1 MWLAIAL
8 AGCMT
13 TSQQPR
19 MNARRPIDLPAPPQT
34 RDDYAARRPSSISPP
49 SGDVGARKKQAES
62 TPLTRADEPAVTR
75 EEPRT
80 AAPRLPLPSVPKIDS
95 VPKIEPDDVTVGEP
109 LEMTVSAPARKQVGG
124 TATYR
129 IALRNSSDH
138 AEEGLRLRCKFDDEL
153 VFSGSDKREVLQRVE
168 HLTPGEARE
177 LALSLSS
184 EVVGPHC
191 CWFVLARSDGTEET
205 EVISRQVCVDFIT
218 RQVEI
223 DVIGPT
229 QRTEG
234 SRAEFNVIFSNRSL
248 RTISDVEA
256 VVSFDKALVPKEAS
270 AGAENAAGHLVWRLG
285 TLKPL
290 EKVQLQVEF
299 ECRTRAN
306 RACVSVEVKGK
317 DLANEQEEA
326 CLEIIPVPGTLDLQ
340 VGDRDDPL
348 EVGKTGA
355 YEAKVQ
361 NIGLQPARGIVL
373 EAAIPENIK
382 LRKAHVRDGE
392 RVLAVKYK
400 EEEGKIF
407 FDGVDALGPGAR
419 LTYTFEVEALRPGPA
434 EFTAR
439 LTSGLSQTPVT
450 AAETTMLVE
459 P

>member
-1 MWLAIAL
+1 MWLAVAL

-13 TSQQPR
+13 TSPQPR
-19 MNARRPIDLPAPPQT
+19 MSAKRPIDLPAPSGS
-34 RDDYAARRPSSISPP
+34 REYAARRPSPIVPP
-49 SGDVGARKKQAES
+49 SEDASARKKQSES
-62 TPLTRADEPAVTR
+62 VPSTRTEEPAAIGD
-75 EEPRT
+75 EPRT
-80 AAPRLPLPSVPKIDS
+80 AAPRIPLPS
-95 VPKIEPDDVTVGEP
+95 VPKIEPDDVTAGEP

-138 AEEGLRLRCKFDDEL
+138 AEEGLCIRCKFDDEL
-153 VFSGSDKREVLQRVE
+153 NFSGSEKREVLQRVE
-168 HLTPGEARE
+168 RLTPGESRE

-184 EVVGPHC
+184 EIVGSHC
-191 CWFVLARSDGTEET
+191 CWFVLARSDDREES

-223 DVIGPT
+223 DVVGPT

-234 SRAEFNVIFSNRSL
+234 SRAEFNIIFSNRSL
-248 RTISDVEA
+248 RTIGDVEA

-270 AGAENAAGHLVWRLG
+270 AGAENTAGHLVWRLG
-285 TLKPL
+285 ALKPL

-299 ECRTRAN
+299 DCRTRAN

-317 DLANEQEEA
+317 DLSNELEEA

-355 YEAKVQ
+355 YEATVH
-361 NIGLQPARGIVL
+361 NIGLQPARGIII
-373 EAAIPENIK
+373 EAAIPESVK
-382 LRKAHVRDGE
+382 LRQAHVRDGE
-392 RVLAVKYK
+392 RVLAVKYR
-400 EEEGKIF
+400 EENGKVV
-407 FDGVDALGPGAR
+407 FDAVDALGPGAR
-419 LTYTFEVEALRPGPA
+419 VTFTFEVEALRPGHA
-434 EFTAR
+434 EFSAR

-450 AAETTMLVE
+450 AAETTVIVE